1 MRKALLPG
9 EQVITVTRP
18 QPRKLAFP
26 ALLFIVVPALGA
38 FASAWIIKGEPT
50 RLVPVITREWSFWLV
65 AVCVAAVAWILL
77 GYCLPCVLRWHATQY
92 VLTSRRIVARYGMLR
107 RRDMQIS
114 LAAVRHVGVSQS
126 LWQRILRS
134 GNISL
139 DTGHAV
145 DTVIPDVPEAER
157 FRSFVL
163 DAIDELPDSAK
174 VDSAKVDSANFD
186 GAIFEADRPQDSA
199 RNVTQYGWDTR
210 EGGRDE
216 R

>member
-1 MRKALLPG
+1 MRRDLLPG

-26 ALLFIVVPALGA
+26 ALLFIVVPAVGA
-38 FASAWIIKGEPT
+38 FASAWIVKGEPT
-50 RLVPVITREWSFWLV
+50 KLVPLITREWTFWLV

-77 GYCLPCVLRWHATQY
+77 GYCLPRVLRWHATQY

-114 LAAVRHVGVSQS
+114 LAAVRHVGLSQS

-139 DTGHAV
+139 DTGHGV
-145 DTVIPDVPEAER
+145 DTVIPDVPEAAR
-157 FRSFVL
+157 FRNFVL
-163 DAIDELPDSAK
+163 DAIDELPDG
-174 VDSAKVDSANFD
+174 V
-186 GAIFEADRPQDSA
+186 IFAADQAQDFA
-199 RNVTQYGWDTR
+199 GDITQYGWDTR

>member
-1 MRKALLPG
+1 MRRDLLPG

-26 ALLFIVVPALGA
+26 ALLFIVVPAVGA
-38 FASAWIIKGEPT
+38 FASAWIVKGEPT
-50 RLVPVITREWSFWLV
+50 KLVPLITREWTFWLV
-65 AVCVAAVAWILL
+65 AVCVTTVAWILL
-77 GYCLPCVLRWHATQY
+77 GYCLPRVLRWHATQY

-114 LAAVRHVGVSQS
+114 LAAVRHVGLSQS

-139 DTGHAV
+139 DTGHGV
-145 DTVIPDVPEAER
+145 DAVIPDVPEAAR
-157 FRSFVL
+157 FRNFVL
-163 DAIDELPDSAK
+163 DAIDELPDGVIFSADQ
-174 VDSAKVDSANFD
+174 V
-186 GAIFEADRPQDSA
+186 QDFA
-199 RNVTQYGWDTR
+199 GDVTQYGWDTR

>member
-1 MRKALLPG
+1 MRRDLLPG

-26 ALLFIVVPALGA
+26 ALLFIVVPAVGA
-38 FASAWIIKGEPT
+38 FVSAWIVKGEPT
-50 RLVPVITREWSFWLV
+50 KLLPLITREWTFWLV

-77 GYCLPCVLRWHATQY
+77 GYCLPRVLRWHATQY

-114 LAAVRHVGVSQS
+114 LAAVRHVGLSQS

-139 DTGHAV
+139 DTGHGV
-145 DTVIPDVPEAER
+145 DAVIPDVPEAAR
-157 FRSFVL
+157 FRNFVL
-163 DAIDELPDSAK
+163 DAIDELPDG
-174 VDSAKVDSANFD
+174 V
-186 GAIFEADRPQDSA
+186 IFAADQAQDFA
-199 RNVTQYGWDTR
+199 GDITQYGWDTR

>member
-1 MRKALLPG
+1 MRRDLLPG

-26 ALLFIVVPALGA
+26 ALLFIVVPAVGA
-38 FASAWIIKGEPT
+38 FASAWIVKGEP
-50 RLVPVITREWSFWLV
+50 RKLVPLITREWTFWLV

-77 GYCLPCVLRWHATQY
+77 GYCLPRVLRWHATQY

-114 LAAVRHVGVSQS
+114 LAAVRHVGLSQS

-139 DTGHAV
+139 DTGHGV
-145 DTVIPDVPEAER
+145 DAVIPDVPEAAR
-157 FRSFVL
+157 FRNFVL
-163 DAIDELPDSAK
+163 DAIDELPDG
-174 VDSAKVDSANFD
+174 V
-186 GAIFEADRPQDSA
+186 IFAADQAQDFA
-199 RNVTQYGWDTR
+199 GDITQYGWDTR

>member
-1 MRKALLPG
+1 MRRDLLPG

-26 ALLFIVVPALGA
+26 ALLFIVVPAVGA
-38 FASAWIIKGEPT
+38 FASAWIVKGEPT
-50 RLVPVITREWSFWLV
+50 KLVPLITKEWTFWLV

-77 GYCLPCVLRWHATQY
+77 GYCLPRVLRWHATQY

-114 LAAVRHVGVSQS
+114 LAAVRHVGLSQS

-139 DTGHAV
+139 DTGHGV
-145 DTVIPDVPEAER
+145 DAVIPDVPEAAR
-157 FRSFVL
+157 FRNFVL
-163 DAIDELPDSAK
+163 DAIDELPDG
-174 VDSAKVDSANFD
+174 V
-186 GAIFEADRPQDSA
+186 IFAADQAQDFA
-199 RNVTQYGWDTR
+199 GDITQYGWDTR

>member
-1 MRKALLPG
+1 MRRDLLPG

-26 ALLFIVVPALGA
+26 ALLFIVVPAVGA
-38 FASAWIIKGEPT
+38 FASAWIVKGEPT
-50 RLVPVITREWSFWLV
+50 KLVPLITREWTSWLV
-65 AVCVAAVAWILL
+65 AVCVAVVAWILL
-77 GYCLPCVLRWHATQY
+77 GYCLPRVLRWHATQY

-114 LAAVRHVGVSQS
+114 LAAVRHVGLSQS

-139 DTGHAV
+139 DTGHGV
-145 DTVIPDVPEAER
+145 DAVIPDVPEAAR
-157 FRSFVL
+157 FRNFVL
-163 DAIDELPDSAK
+163 DAIDELPDG
-174 VDSAKVDSANFD
+174 V
-186 GAIFEADRPQDSA
+186 IFAADQAQDFA
-199 RNVTQYGWDTR
+199 GDITQYGWDTR

>member
-1 MRKALLPG
+1 MRRDLLPG

-18 QPRKLAFP
+18 QPRRLAFP
-26 ALLFIVVPALGA
+26 ALLFIVVPAAGA
-38 FASAWIIKGEPT
+38 FASAWIVKGEPT
-50 RLVPVITREWSFWLV
+50 KLVPLITREWTFWLV

-77 GYCLPCVLRWHATQY
+77 GYCLPRVLSWHATQY

-114 LAAVRHVGVSQS
+114 LAAVRHVGLSQS

-139 DTGHAV
+139 DTGHGV
-145 DTVIPDVPEAER
+145 DAVIPDVPEAAR
-157 FRSFVL
+157 FRNFVL
-163 DAIDELPDSAK
+163 DAIDELPDA
-174 VDSAKVDSANFD
+174 
-186 GAIFEADRPQDSA
+186 AIFAADKAQDFA
-199 RNVTQYGWDTR
+199 GDITQYGWDKR

>member
-1 MRKALLPG
+1 MRRDLLPG

-26 ALLFIVVPALGA
+26 ALLFIVVPAVGA
-38 FASAWIIKGEPT
+38 FASAWIVKGEPT
-50 RLVPVITREWSFWLV
+50 KLVPLITKEWTFWLV

-77 GYCLPCVLRWHATQY
+77 GYCLPRLLKWHATQY
-92 VLTSRRIVARYGMLR
+92 VLTNRRIVARYGMLR

-114 LAAVRHVGVSQS
+114 LAAVRHVGLSQS

-139 DTGHAV
+139 DTGHGV
-145 DTVIPDVPEAER
+145 DAVIPDVPEAAR
-157 FRSFVL
+157 FRNFVL
-163 DAIDELPDSAK
+163 DAIDELPDGVILA
-174 VDSAKVDSANFD
+174 
-186 GAIFEADRPQDSA
+186 ADQAQDFA
-199 RNVTQYGWDTR
+199 GDITQYGWDTR

>member
-1 MRKALLPG
+1 MRRDLLPG

-26 ALLFIVVPALGA
+26 ALLFIVVPAVGA
-38 FASAWIIKGEPT
+38 FASAWIVKGEPT
-50 RLVPVITREWSFWLV
+50 KLVPLITREWTFWLV

-77 GYCLPCVLRWHATQY
+77 GYCLPRVLRWHATQY

-114 LAAVRHVGVSQS
+114 LAAVRHVGLSQS

-139 DTGHAV
+139 DTGHGV
-145 DTVIPDVPEAER
+145 DAVIPDVPEAAR
-157 FRSFVL
+157 FRNFVL
-163 DAIDELPDSAK
+163 DAIDELPDG
-174 VDSAKVDSANFD
+174 V
-186 GAIFEADRPQDSA
+186 IFAADQAQDFA
-199 RNVTQYGWDTR
+199 GDITQYGWDTR

>member
-1 MRKALLPG
+1 MRRDLLPG

-26 ALLFIVVPALGA
+26 ALLFIVVPAVGA
-38 FASAWIIKGEPT
+38 FVSAWIVKGEPT
-50 RLVPVITREWSFWLV
+50 KLLPLITREWTFWLV

-77 GYCLPCVLRWHATQY
+77 GYCLPRVLRWHATQY

-114 LAAVRHVGVSQS
+114 LAAVRHVGLSQS

-139 DTGHAV
+139 DTGHGV
-145 DTVIPDVPEAER
+145 DAVIPDVPEAAR
-157 FRSFVL
+157 FRNFVL
-163 DAIDELPDSAK
+163 DAMDELPDG
-174 VDSAKVDSANFD
+174 V
-186 GAIFEADRPQDSA
+186 IFAADQAQDFA
-199 RNVTQYGWDTR
+199 GDITQYGWDTR

>member
-1 MRKALLPG
+1 MRRDLLPG

-26 ALLFIVVPALGA
+26 ALLFIVVPAVGA
-38 FASAWIIKGEPT
+38 FVSAWIVKGEPT
-50 RLVPVITREWSFWLV
+50 KLLPLITREWTFWLV

-77 GYCLPCVLRWHATQY
+77 GYCLPRVLRWHATQY

-114 LAAVRHVGVSQS
+114 LAAVRHVGLSQS

-139 DTGHAV
+139 DTGHGV
-145 DTVIPDVPEAER
+145 DTVIQDVPEAAR
-157 FRSFVL
+157 FRNFVL
-163 DAIDELPDSAK
+163 DAIDELPDG
-174 VDSAKVDSANFD
+174 V
-186 GAIFEADRPQDSA
+186 IFAADQAQDVA
-199 RNVTQYGWDTR
+199 GDITQYGWDTR

>member
-1 MRKALLPG
+1 MRRDLLPG

-26 ALLFIVVPALGA
+26 ALLFIVVPAVGA
-38 FASAWIIKGEPT
+38 FASAWIVKGEP
-50 RLVPVITREWSFWLV
+50 RKLVPLITREWTFWLV

-77 GYCLPCVLRWHATQY
+77 GYCLPRVLRWHATQY

-114 LAAVRHVGVSQS
+114 LAAVRHVGLSQS

-139 DTGHAV
+139 DTGHGV
-145 DTVIPDVPEAER
+145 DAVIPDVPEAVR
-157 FRSFVL
+157 FRNFVL
-163 DAIDELPDSAK
+163 DAIDELPDG
-174 VDSAKVDSANFD
+174 V
-186 GAIFEADRPQDSA
+186 IFAADQAQDFA
-199 RNVTQYGWDTR
+199 GDITQYGWDTR